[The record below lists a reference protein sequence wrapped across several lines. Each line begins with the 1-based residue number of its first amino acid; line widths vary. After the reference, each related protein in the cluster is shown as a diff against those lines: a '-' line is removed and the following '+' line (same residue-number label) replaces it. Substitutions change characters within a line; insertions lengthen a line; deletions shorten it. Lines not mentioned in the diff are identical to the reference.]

1 MEDVICYCAI
11 CQGQVPFE
19 DVKTLNAACSPQ
31 PLTTDKVYCPHCEM
45 LVEPVTANV
54 TALGN
59 VDPAFRGDVPGDRG
73 RSRREEQTP
82 VGASAVMSR
91 TKAPRSG
98 AATPKKRNVI
108 PGGPSINTLVVIP
121 TGQSNEG

>member
-73 RSRREEQTP
+73 RSRSGGTNAGGSQRGDVSDEGATQWRSDPEEAERNTW
-82 VGASAVMSR
+82 R
-91 TKAPRSG
+91 
-98 AATPKKRNVI
+98 PKH
-108 PGGPSINTLVVIP
+108 
-121 TGQSNEG
+121 